1 MNDNDT
7 GSRQRGVL
15 LVGHGTR
22 DLAGTEQFFQL
33 GRVLAER
40 LAPLPVESSL
50 LEFQSPTIAEGWQ
63 SLIDRGVGH
72 VHVAPLLL
80 FAAGHAKQ
88 DIPDAISE
96 CCRQTPAV
104 TFDQAR
110 PLSRHPAMVE
120 LVVER
125 LSAAIGRLNV
135 DPDRVAVV
143 MVGRGSYDPCA
154 GADMRLLSEVVRV
167 RVCTASVF
175 TAFYAMATPKV
186 PDMIDSVAASG
197 RYDAIVVHPHL
208 LFSGRL
214 YDAIGK
220 QTSEAATR
228 HGAVEFVVSDYL
240 GPDERVATAIAARC
254 GLLDQR
260 SISTTASATRRSAY

>member
-1 MNDNDT
+1 MSRL
-7 GSRQRGVL
+7 GSRASGVL

-22 DLAGTEQFFQL
+22 DQTGTDQFFQL
-33 GRVLAER
+33 GRVLADR

-50 LEFQSPTIAEGWQ
+50 LEFQSPTIAEGWRN
-63 SLIDRGVGH
+63 LIDRGVDH

-88 DIPDAISE
+88 DIPDAIAE
-96 CCRQTPAV
+96 CVRETPAV
-104 TFDQAR
+104 TTDQAR

-125 LSAAIGRLNV
+125 LSAAIGRLTLE
-135 DPDRVAVV
+135 PERVAVV
-143 MVGRGSYDPCA
+143 MVGRGSFDPCA
-154 GADMRLLSEVVRV
+154 AADMRLLCEVVRV
-167 RVCTASVF
+167 RVHAANIS

-186 PDMIDSVAASG
+186 PDVIDSVAASG

-214 YDAIGK
+214 YDAIEQ
-220 QTSEAATR
+220 QTNEAATR
-228 HGAVEFVVSDYL
+228 HPAVTFAVSDYL
-240 GPDERVATAIAARC
+240 GPDDRVAMAIAARC
-254 GLLDQR
+254 GLVDQG
-260 SISTTASATRRSAY
+260 RRSLVGGGEQ

>member
-1 MNDNDT
+1 MNGF
-7 GSRQRGVL
+7 GSRLSGVL

-22 DLAGTEQFFQL
+22 DQTGTDQFFQL
-33 GRVLAER
+33 GRVLADR
-40 LAPLPVESSL
+40 LDPLPVESSL
-50 LEFQSPTIAEGWQ
+50 LEFQSPTIPEGWRNLV
-63 SLIDRGVGH
+63 SRGVDH

-88 DIPDAISE
+88 DIPDAIND
-96 CCRQTPAV
+96 CRRETPTV
-104 TFDQAR
+104 TTDQAR
-110 PLSRHPAMVE
+110 PLSRHPAMVD

-125 LSAAIGRLNV
+125 LTASIGRLNV
-135 DPDRVAVV
+135 DPERVGIV

-154 GADMRLLSEVVRV
+154 AADMRLLCEVVRVRV
-167 RVCTASVF
+167 RVCTASIY

-186 PDMIDSVAASG
+186 PEMIDSVAASG

-214 YDAIGK
+214 YDAIER
-220 QTSEAATR
+220 QTIEAAMR
-228 HGAVEFVVSDYL
+228 HPAVKFVVSDYL

-254 GLLDQR
+254 GLIDQG
-260 SISTTASATRRSAY
+260 RRSLQDTALR